1 MRRNDAY
8 VSSKPLMTQLASTSL
23 SPNAFLSAGSP
34 AKSALR
40 LYASSRFAMQ
50 KIAKRKYRRA
60 LEMCTCV
67 PVAAAAGAAV
77 GAGSSG
83 IWGVIVRCDDGAGLD
98 DAAGEL
104 SMVYRLGLGDYE

>member
-23 SPNAFLSAGSP
+23 SPNAFLSAGKP

-40 LYASSRFAMQ
+40 LYASSRLAMQ

-60 LEMCTCV
+60 LEMCTCAF
-67 PVAAAAGAAV
+67 AAAAA
-77 GAGSSG
+77 AGSSG
-83 IWGVIVRCDDGAGLD
+83 IWGVIVRCDDEAGLD
-98 DAAGEL
+98 DVAGEL
-104 SMVYRLGLGDYE
+104 SMVYDLGLEDCDE